1 MLSCDCGPRANGVR
15 AVGIA
20 RTLLALSASLLLFAG
35 CGPGSCLNQR
45 SLRLPSPSGRA
56 TAMLYPGGCRDVD
69 LVPQIVL
76 YMRGADP
83 SGVFVV
89 GDRVMDA
96 RMRWIGRD
104 TLQISH
110 RVNAK
115 VALRERLIH
124 TGRDTVIV
132 TYKTLIPRTQPP
144 PPPGRTD

>member
-1 MLSCDCGPRANGVR
+1 MVGIGAAQRAVGVR
-15 AVGIA
+15 AAGCA
-20 RTLLALSASLLLFAG
+20 RAAAALSASLLFFAG

-89 GDRVMDA
+89 GDRLMDA

-115 VALRERLIH
+115 VALRERMVR
-124 TGRDTVIV
+124 TARDTVFV
-132 TYKTLIPRTQPP
+132 TYKTLLPRKTP
-144 PPPGRTD
+144 PPPGRTTE

>member
-1 MLSCDCGPRANGVR
+1 MLGIDGAQRAGGVR
-15 AVGIA
+15 AAGIA
-20 RTLLALSASLLLFAG
+20 RAAAALCAGLLVFGG

-83 SGVFVV
+83 RGVFVV
-89 GDRVMDA
+89 GDRLMDA

-115 VALRERLIH
+115 VALRERLIR
-124 TGRDTVIV
+124 TARDTVVV
-132 TYKTLIPRTQPP
+132 TYKTLIPRKTP
-144 PPPGRTD
+144 PPPGRAE